1 MTPTKLVTLVLRV
14 TMETAI
20 VAAFCAWGWHAGG
33 TAVRRTA
40 LAIAAPVVGFGLWGL
55 IDFRQAG
62 TLAEPLRLVQEM
74 VLSLLAALALYS
86 AGLHALA
93 WGLALLTVA
102 YHALVYVTGQRLLK
116 QEAAARA

>member
-1 MTPTKLVTLVLRV
+1 
-14 TMETAI
+14 
-20 VAAFCAWGWHAGG
+20 
-33 TAVRRTA
+33 
-40 LAIAAPVVGFGLWGL
+40 
-55 IDFRQAG
+55 
-62 TLAEPLRLVQEM
+62 M

>member
-1 MTPTKLVTLVLRV
+1 MTSTKLVTLVLRV
-14 TMETAI
+14 TMEMAI

-55 IDFRQAG
+55 VDFRQAG

-74 VLSLLAALALYS
+74 ALSLLAALALYS